1 EHGRLSQVQTVD
13 DVSKFLQV
21 HNFAEYIEAFQD
33 QEVDGD
39 ALRCLDAAVMR
50 ELIPKAGPRAK
61 FKDIL
66 RQQRRVQATSEP
78 GVARLIFREIPRKN
92 LKLGKL
98 LGRGQFGEVRLGE
111 VRKRGVSTTVAV
123 KTLHASASDKDKKDL
138 MGELEI
144 LVTVG
149 RHDNV
154 ISLVGACTIDSPL
167 CVVVEYAPNGSL
179 KDWLKANSPERI
191 RQESAAGYYNIE
203 DPQLPSPP
211 MEQLIQFG
219 IDVAAGMSHLAA
231 MQLRCDD
238 KLLGESSGG
247 QADFPS
253 AEKQSGQNC
262 AAVQDPPPTP
272 APRLA
277 GHEVRTPCLPNYQGG
292 KIEVPTKLHIPLWRH
307 LLGGYQDNALCDLM
321 RPGEGISTFAA
332 HRVHDDMIA
341 KWIDAAA
348 GRVYYRWGK
357 TVAKWPAP
365 FILLPLVA
373 SGLLGYFGLIG
384 LVLDEEFSFVPDNG
398 KTLPAM
404 QELEHVG
411 FFPSGDAMSEI
422 IVQAKDGGDTLF
434 GDGVVE
440 EVLRLHRELTTANT
454 ASGDTFAAL
463 CFRDPATT
471 ECVLSGIL
479 QLMITAGSGPAL
491 RAMNLTYPYHN
502 PNRVNNNLGTY
513 FGRDLGGVEVS
524 QDGSTILSSKALHL
538 VYDVQANLSQWT
550 VTFRQ
555 VCSEFES
562 EKITVDYII
571 LGWHHE
577 ETGTL
582 PARVSPYVAAAMGLL
597 ILFSVVSCMMLDWVL
612 TKPWLAVTGV
622 LSAALSIVSSIG
634 VLPLAGVS
642 FHSLNAAIPFLLLGI
657 GVDDMFVMIA
667 AWRKCDVR
675 LPVEE
680 RMGRAMSDAGVSIT
694 ITSLTDCLAFTSG
707 ITSVFPAVRIF
718 CTYAAVG
725 VAFDFLYQI
734 TFFAAFMSLTGRRE
748 RANRHC
754 LTCRPVLPQSQAR
767 HKSATYRL
775 CCAAGVSRQEG
786 AFDNPSSKEFNQDP
800 EYWKTE
806 VQQAVLDKLKA
817 FDHSQYFY
825 DTSDTAEVWLRDYLR
840 FLNRTENYTGISA
853 SRFFVIPKDVP
864 TTTSVRG
871 AAMMAEARR
880 IAEGEPFIMR
890 AFSIDFFLSD
900 QLALIPPSALQTAG
914 IAVAIM
920 FAVCFLFI
928 PHCVA
933 AFLTTFA
940 LVSIIA
946 GLVGYMTLWGIN
958 LDLISV
964 IAIVMCTGFSVDFFA
979 HITHAYVTS
988 KAATPEEK
996 LTDAVRAV
1004 GMPMLQSSLSTILG
1018 MLVLAFFPAYIFQA
1032 LFKTVFLVMVLGVAH
1047 GLVILPI
1054 LLTTLTG
1061 LCGQGN
1067 VKEQTTV
1074 KKNIKT
1080 LAMPNGGIPRP
1091 FYQRPH
1097 STSSSMLRRAPKL
1110 YVMKPDSS
1118 LPNLRPRVWQD
1129 NPYFTPAMREWI
1141 KWAGRQ
1147 KSGVDNPNMEPD
1159 NPGA

>member
-1 EHGRLSQVQTVD
+1 
-13 DVSKFLQV
+13 
-21 HNFAEYIEAFQD
+21 
-33 QEVDGD
+33 
-39 ALRCLDAAVMR
+39 
-50 ELIPKAGPRAK
+50 
-61 FKDIL
+61 
-66 RQQRRVQATSEP
+66 
-78 GVARLIFREIPRKN
+78 
-92 LKLGKL
+92 
-98 LGRGQFGEVRLGE
+98 
-111 VRKRGVSTTVAV
+111 
-123 KTLHASASDKDKKDL
+123 
-138 MGELEI
+138 
-144 LVTVG
+144 
-149 RHDNV
+149 
-154 ISLVGACTIDSPL
+154 
-167 CVVVEYAPNGSL
+167 
-179 KDWLKANSPERI
+179 
-191 RQESAAGYYNIE
+191 
-203 DPQLPSPP
+203 
-211 MEQLIQFG
+211 
-219 IDVAAGMSHLAA
+219 
-231 MQLRCDD
+231 
-238 KLLGESSGG
+238 
-247 QADFPS
+247 
-253 AEKQSGQNC
+253 
-262 AAVQDPPPTP
+262 
-272 APRLA
+272 
-277 GHEVRTPCLPNYQGG
+277 
-292 KIEVPTKLHIPLWRH
+292 
-307 LLGGYQDNALCDLM
+307 
-321 RPGEGISTFAA
+321 
-332 HRVHDDMIA
+332 MIA

-411 FFPSGDAMSEI
+411 FFPSGDAMSEM

-538 VYDVQANLSQWT
+538 AYDVQANLSQWT

-597 ILFSVVSCMMLDWVL
+597 ILFSVASCMMLDWVL

-622 LSAALSIVSSIG
+622 LSAALSIVSSMG

-642 FHSLNAAIPFLLLGI
+642 FSSLNAAIPFLLLGI

-680 RMGRAMSDAGVSIT
+680 RMGRTMSDAGVSIT
-694 ITSLTDCLAFTSG
+694 ITSLTDCLAFTAG

-725 VAFDFLYQI
+725 VAFDFLSQI

-786 AFDNPSSKEFNQDP
+786 AFDNPSSKIFNHDP
-800 EYWKTE
+800 VLNRLLYTNFVPFILKPSSKVVIFLLYAAYLGVAIWGWLQIHIGLQHQRSVADDSYVRGYFDALDTHFHKYGRKVDIFTTEPQEYWKTE

-817 FDHSQYFY
+817 FDQSQYFY
-825 DTSDTAEVWLRDYLR
+825 DTSETAEVWLRDYLR
-840 FLNRTENYTGISA
+840 FLNRTGNSRAATDKTSFLQILISQFLPTVGRQYYRSLNFTGNNTGISA
-853 SRFFVIPKDVP
+853 SRFFVIPKDVT
-864 TTTSVRG
+864 TTTSARG

-880 IAEGEPFIMR
+880 IAEGEPFIMK
-890 AFSIDFFLSD
+890 AFSVDFFLSD

-914 IAVAIM
+914 IALAIM
-920 FAVCFLFI
+920 FAVCFLLI
-928 PHCVA
+928 PHCGA

-946 GLVGYMTLWGIN
+946 GLVGYMTLWGVN

-964 IAIVMCTGFSVDFFA
+964 IAIVMCVGFSVDFFA
-979 HITHAYVTS
+979 HITYAYVTS

-1054 LLTTLTG
+1054 LLTILTG

-1067 VKEQTTV
+1067 VGEQRRTV
-1074 KKNIKT
+1074 NENIKT
-1080 LAMPNGGIPRP
+1080 IAMPNGGIPRP

-1097 STSSSMLRRAPKL
+1097 SSSSYKPRRAPKV
-1110 YVMKPDSS
+1110 YVMKPESS
-1118 LPNLRPRVWQD
+1118 LPNLRPKVGQD
-1129 NPYFTPAMREWI
+1129 NPYFTPEMSEWI
-1141 KWAGRQ
+1141 KWVGRQ
-1147 KSGVDNPNMEPD
+1147 KSGVNNPNMEPD
-1159 NPGA
+1159 NPDNP

>member
-1 EHGRLSQVQTVD
+1 
-13 DVSKFLQV
+13 
-21 HNFAEYIEAFQD
+21 
-33 QEVDGD
+33 
-39 ALRCLDAAVMR
+39 
-50 ELIPKAGPRAK
+50 
-61 FKDIL
+61 
-66 RQQRRVQATSEP
+66 
-78 GVARLIFREIPRKN
+78 
-92 LKLGKL
+92 
-98 LGRGQFGEVRLGE
+98 
-111 VRKRGVSTTVAV
+111 
-123 KTLHASASDKDKKDL
+123 
-138 MGELEI
+138 
-144 LVTVG
+144 
-149 RHDNV
+149 
-154 ISLVGACTIDSPL
+154 
-167 CVVVEYAPNGSL
+167 
-179 KDWLKANSPERI
+179 
-191 RQESAAGYYNIE
+191 
-203 DPQLPSPP
+203 
-211 MEQLIQFG
+211 
-219 IDVAAGMSHLAA
+219 
-231 MQLRCDD
+231 
-238 KLLGESSGG
+238 
-247 QADFPS
+247 
-253 AEKQSGQNC
+253 
-262 AAVQDPPPTP
+262 
-272 APRLA
+272 
-277 GHEVRTPCLPNYQGG
+277 
-292 KIEVPTKLHIPLWRH
+292 
-307 LLGGYQDNALCDLM
+307 
-321 RPGEGISTFAA
+321 
-332 HRVHDDMIA
+332 MIA

-384 LVLDEEFSFVPDNG
+384 LVLDDEFSFVPDNG

-404 QELEHVG
+404 QGLEDVS
-411 FFPSGDAMSEI
+411 FFPSGDAMAEMI
-422 IVQAKDGGDTLF
+422 IQAKDGGDTLF

-440 EVLRLHRELTTANT
+440 EVLRLHRELTTAST
-454 ASGDTFAAL
+454 ASGDTFTAL

-502 PNRVNNNLGTY
+502 PNRVNNILGMY
-513 FGRDLGGVEVS
+513 LGRDLGGVEVS
-524 QDGSTILSSKALHL
+524 QDGITILSSKALHL
-538 VYDVQANLSQWT
+538 AYDVQANLSQWT

-597 ILFSVVSCMMLDWVL
+597 ILLSVASCMMVDWVL

-622 LSAALSIVSSIG
+622 LSAALSIVSSMG

-642 FHSLNAAIPFLLLGI
+642 FSSLNAAIPFLLLGI

-754 LTCRPVLPQSQAR
+754 LTCRPVLPQSRAR

-800 EYWKTE
+800 VLNRLLYTNFVPFILKPSSKVVIFLLYAAYMGVAIWGWLQIHIGLQHQRSVADDSYVGGYFDALDTHFQKYGRKVDIFTTEPQEYWKTE

-817 FDHSQYFY
+817 FDQSQYFHN
-825 DTSDTAEVWLRDYLR
+825 TSETAEVWLRDYLR
-840 FLNRTENYTGISA
+840 FLNRTGNSRAATEKTSFLQILISQFLPTVGQQYYRSLNFTGKVDIFTTEPQEYWKTEVLQIVLDKLKAFDQSQYFHDTLETVEVWLRDFLRILNRAGNSRAATDKTSFLQILISLFLSTVGQQYCRSVNFTENYTGISA

-914 IAVAIM
+914 IALAIM
-920 FAVCFLFI
+920 FAVCFLLI
-928 PHCVA
+928 PHCGA

-988 KAATPEEK
+988 KAATSEEK

-1118 LPNLRPRVWQD
+1118 LPNLRHRVWQD
-1129 NPYFTPAMREWI
+1129 NPYFTPEMREWI

-1159 NPGA
+1159 NPDNP